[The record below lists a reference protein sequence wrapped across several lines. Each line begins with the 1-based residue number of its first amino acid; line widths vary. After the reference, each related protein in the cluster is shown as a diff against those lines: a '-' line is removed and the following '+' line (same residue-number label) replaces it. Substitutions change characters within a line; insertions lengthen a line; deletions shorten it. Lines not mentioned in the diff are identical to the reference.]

1 VERVLETEVMDT
13 ADEAREYDAMDHAEV
28 NARFA
33 ADLLAAGPIGPRV
46 LDIGTG
52 TALIPIELCTRAP
65 HVQVVAIDLAEHM
78 LAVGAKNVAR
88 AGFSDRIILE
98 RLDAKELPYEPGSFA
113 TTVSNSIIHHIPSPG
128 GVFAEIHRVTASGG
142 LVFLRDLLRPPN
154 DAEVDRL
161 VSLYG
166 GEEPKGSTARAS
178 WDRQRGLLRDSLK
191 AALTIDEVEELARGA
206 GMTGASVTTTSDRH
220 WTLIFKKP

>member
-33 ADLLAAGPIGPRV
+33 ADLLAVGPIGPRV
-46 LDIGTG
+46 LDVGTG
-52 TALIPIELCTRAP
+52 TALIPIELCRRAP
-65 HVQVVAIDLAEHM
+65 NVQVVAIDLAEHM
-78 LAVGAKNVAR
+78 LAIGARNVAR
-88 AGFSDRIILE
+88 AGFSDRIMLE
-98 RLDAKELPYEPGSFA
+98 RIDAKELPYEAGAFA
-113 TTVSNSIIHHIPSPG
+113 TTVSNSIIHHIPRPG

-161 VSLYG
+161 VAIYG
-166 GEEPKGSTARAS
+166 GDEPADAHARVS

-191 AALTIDEVEELARGA
+191 AALTIDEVEGLARGA
-206 GMTGASVTTTSDRH
+206 GMNDASVTTTSDRH
-220 WTLIFKKP
+220 WTLVFKKP